1 MELRLPLI
9 VAPERRAGMT
19 ISSLHLLK
27 GIGYSISTVS
37 VMLLAIVSW
46 EHVSQNPLLI
56 ACLLGGAATSI
67 IGMFC
72 RWLSYEVEKRQQ
84 ERQAENGQLSNRRP
98 AASPLPPAPELR
110 DQHRDQ
116 AAEDD
121 PSDDLAVRHAR
132 LR

>member
-1 MELRLPLI
+1 
-9 VAPERRAGMT
+9 MT
-19 ISSLHLLK
+19 TSSLHLLK

-46 EHVSQNPLLI
+46 DHVSKSPLLI
-56 ACLLGGAATSI
+56 ACLLGGAAASI

-84 ERQAENGQLSNRRP
+84 ERQTEDGQPSDRRL

-132 LR
+132 FR